1 MLMRLLITFCI
12 GVAVTLAWQ
21 SYGDAAREMIANSSP
36 QLSWLAPQAAVAQT
50 APDTIAPTTSSIDP
64 QQLKEMSADL
74 AAVRQKVD
82 QLTAQVAASQE
93 QMARDFAA
101 KLQAAEQDI
110 VATISA
116 CASTHHGTPA
126 RPTALILQ
134 VGSGDLPAAIRIGG
148 ACQAR
153 RLAPNRSAWTP
164 VSGLACLGWVKG
176 SHCRSHDIG
185 SSRSCRA
192 SEWRSSLAE
201 LCISNRPTRCRTDQF
216 QRGARF
222 GERSYS
228 DWHSVVLESH
238 FAT

>member
-116 CASTHHGTPA
+116 PA
-126 RPTALILQ
+126 PQPTT
-134 VGSGDLPAAIRIGG
+134 
-148 ACQAR
+148 AR
-153 RLAPNRSAWTP
+153 RPAPPR
-164 VSGLACLGWVKG
+164 
-176 SHCRSHDIG
+176 
-185 SSRSCRA
+185 
-192 SEWRSSLAE
+192 
-201 LCISNRPTRCRTDQF
+201 
-216 QRGARF
+216 
-222 GERSYS
+222 
-228 DWHSVVLESH
+228 
-238 FAT
+238 